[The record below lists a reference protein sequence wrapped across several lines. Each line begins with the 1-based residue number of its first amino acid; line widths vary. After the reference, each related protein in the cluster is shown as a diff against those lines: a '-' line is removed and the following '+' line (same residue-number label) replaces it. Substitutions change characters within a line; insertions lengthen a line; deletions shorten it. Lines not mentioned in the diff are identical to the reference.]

1 MPKVTI
7 GLPVFNGEK
16 YVRNALTSLLSQTF
30 SDFELIISDNA
41 STDSTQMICEEF
53 ANEHKRIKYF
63 RQKNNI
69 GIFHNYKFVLKQ
81 ASCDY
86 FQWAAADDL
95 WDPTFLEK
103 NICIL
108 KNDDT
113 LIGSIGAV
121 ELYDTIPSDWCLFV
135 KNTSIFNLK
144 FHSVKSMFGSYSKK
158 ISEYLKLRQVA
169 GIYGVYRTDKLRKSI
184 SHIKGLYLWDFEIV
198 LSTIKFGN
206 FYVIDEILMYKYNK
220 GLSGDQTPLDYALS
234 IRSPIHVI
242 LFPHLF
248 FTIRCIKQFGMIA
261 SLQNFHLIFR
271 YFAQGQS
278 QLFLDI
284 IALIK
289 RKI

>member
-16 YVRNALTSLLSQTF
+16 YVQNALTSLLSQTF

-53 ANEHKRIKYF
+53 ANKDKRIKYF

-95 WDPTFLEK
+95 WNPEFLEK

-108 KNDDT
+108 ENDDT

-121 ELYDTIPSDWCLFV
+121 E
-135 KNTSIFNLK
+135 
-144 FHSVKSMFGSYSKK
+144 
-158 ISEYLKLRQVA
+158 
-169 GIYGVYRTDKLRKSI
+169 
-184 SHIKGLYLWDFEIV
+184 
-198 LSTIKFGN
+198 
-206 FYVIDEILMYKYNK
+206 
-220 GLSGDQTPLDYALS
+220 
-234 IRSPIHVI
+234 
-242 LFPHLF
+242 
-248 FTIRCIKQFGMIA
+248 
-261 SLQNFHLIFR
+261 
-271 YFAQGQS
+271 
-278 QLFLDI
+278 
-284 IALIK
+284 
-289 RKI
+289 